1 MYLYFKVH
9 GKMKQITKQKL
20 IYKKEADRTKV
31 EKIVRDVAFYGLVVY
46 VAVLGFMLVDA
57 NIDLTNAQVDI
68 VNNSIM
74 THSQLN

>member
-9 GKMKQITKQKL
+9 GKMKHITKQKL

-57 NIDLTNAQVDI
+57 NIDLTNAQVDM